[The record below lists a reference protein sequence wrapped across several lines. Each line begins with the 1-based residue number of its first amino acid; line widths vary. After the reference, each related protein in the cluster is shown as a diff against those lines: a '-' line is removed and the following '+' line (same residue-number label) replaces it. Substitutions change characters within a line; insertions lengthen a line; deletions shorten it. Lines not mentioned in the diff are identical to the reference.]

1 MQATRGTSTG
11 RPDCHE
17 DVKGCKDLSSK
28 YLVVPAFRVKGSS
41 GDMGV
46 STGGAIRVF
55 YLNLF
60 MAYFVNILKFLIYPS
75 STP

>member
-1 MQATRGTSTG
+1 MEATRETSTG

-28 YLVVPAFRVKGSS
+28 YLVVRAFRVKGSS

-46 STGGAIRVF
+46 STGGANRVF
-55 YLNLF
+55 YINLF
-60 MAYFVNILKFLIYPS
+60 VAYFVNIPKFPIYPS
-75 STP
+75 STL